1 MLGEVLTAN
10 AVSVVFETVG
20 DIQEFVQIVKE
31 FVGDIDMVQGR
42 MTVDAKSILGICSL
56 NMQEN
61 MYLHVHSGDFGQLKS
76 KIQRFIKQ
84 A

>member
-31 FVGDIDMVQGR
+31 FAGDIDMVQGR

-56 NMQEN
+56 NMQES
-61 MYLHVHSGDFGQLKS
+61 MYLHVHSGDFEQLKS
-76 KIQRFIKQ
+76 KIQRFTR
-84 A
+84 